1 MPNRPTPVEVT
12 VDAKTTGL
20 LVLDLN
26 ARCEDSK
33 EPCHK
38 LVEPVA
44 RFLTRAREAGI
55 FIAYTAADRYEGTP
69 LERMPTAFQHREDE
83 PVIFPAA
90 FDKFYGGQLHHLL
103 TARDLKTLIVA
114 GASSNQAVLYTATA
128 AVRPFGFDVI
138 IPVDGIIARGDYEQE
153 FTLHQF
159 TILPGGAAEKFT
171 ISRFDLIK
179 ITP

>member
-1 MPNRPTPVEVT
+1 MPNKPNPIDVT

-26 ARCEDSK
+26 ARCEDPK

-44 RFLTRAREAGI
+44 KFLPRAREAKI
-55 FIAYTAADRYEGTP
+55 FIVYTVADRYQGTP
-69 LERMPTAFQHREDE
+69 LGKMPKAFAQKDSE

-90 FDKFYGGQLHHLL
+90 FDKFYGGELQPLL
-103 TARDLKTLIVA
+103 QTQGLKTLIVT

-128 AVRPFGFDVI
+128 AVRPFGYDVI
-138 IPVDGIIARGDYEQE
+138 IPTDGLIARGDYEHE
-153 FTLHQF
+153 YTLHQF
-159 TILPGGAAEKFT
+159 TILPAGAAEKF
-171 ISRFDLIK
+171 K
-179 ITP
+179 ITQFNRITFKQ

>member
-1 MPNRPTPVEVT
+1 MPNKPSPIDVT

-26 ARCEDSK
+26 ARCEDPK

-44 RFLTRAREAGI
+44 KFLPRAREAGI
-55 FIAYTAADRYEGTP
+55 FIVYTVADRYQETP
-69 LERMPTAFQHREDE
+69 LGKMPKAFAQKDSE

-90 FDKFYGGQLHHLL
+90 FDKFYGGELHHLL
-103 TARDLKTLIVA
+103 TARGLKTLIVT

-128 AVRPFGFDVI
+128 AVRPFGYEVI
-138 IPVDGIIARGDYEQE
+138 IPIDGLIARGDYEHE
-153 FTLHQF
+153 YTLHQF
-159 TILPGGAAEKFT
+159 TILPAGAAEKFKFT
-171 ISRFDLIK
+171 QFDR
-179 ITP
+179 ITFNE

>member
-1 MPNRPTPVEVT
+1 MPNKPKPIDVI

-26 ARCEDSK
+26 ARCEDPK

-44 RFLTRAREAGI
+44 KFLPRAREAGI
-55 FIAYTAADRYEGTP
+55 FIVYTVADRYQGTP
-69 LERMPTAFQHREDE
+69 LGKMPKAFAQKDSE

-90 FDKFYGGQLHHLL
+90 FDKFYGGELQPLL
-103 TARDLKTLIVA
+103 QAKGLKTLIVT

-128 AVRPFGFDVI
+128 AVRPFGYDVI
-138 IPVDGIIARGDYEQE
+138 IPTDGLIARGDYEHE
-153 FTLHQF
+153 YTLHQF
-159 TILPGGAAEKFT
+159 TILPAGAAEKF
-171 ISRFDLIK
+171 K
-179 ITP
+179 ITQFNRITFKQ